1 MAWTEAALEE
11 LGLAPAWVRRDAA
24 RAADVNEAAAHAA
37 GEAAVAAV
45 ARGAQPASPDAPREP
60 ARRIARDSGRDGGGD
75 GGQDGGQDGAS
86 GDAGSASPNDA
97 AHAMARVA
105 GAEASAADAVADEH
119 AALARQAGDGR
130 GQTRQAAAESGAR
143 AAADAPAP
151 AAAPASRTR
160 DATIARGASP
170 DEPGVAGV
178 VGVVGVADEPSV
190 AGGARRARTSGGGAD
205 VPARAL
211 DWTDAAEATRPAAA
225 PAPAALTGGDAGAAA
240 SDEDMSWFDLEPV
253 HEPVLPDVAARPA
266 ATTPS
271 VAELGWDE
279 LRARVADCERCRL
292 CEKRTNTVFG
302 VGDEH
307 ADWMLVGEAPGENED
322 KQGEPFVGQAGKLLD
337 NMLRALALKRGENV
351 YIANVIKCRPPG
363 NRNPEPDEVARCEP
377 YLQRQVALV
386 KPKLIVALG
395 RFAAQTLLK
404 TDESIA
410 SMRGRVHQYEG
421 VPVIVTY
428 HPAYLLRSLQDK
440 AKAWS
445 DLCLANDTY
454 RSAAPAADPP

>member
-37 GEAAVAAV
+37 GETAVAAV

-60 ARRIARDSGRDGGGD
+60 ARRIARDGGR
-75 GGQDGGQDGAS
+75 DGGQDGAS

-105 GAEASAADAVADEH
+105 GAEASAAAAVADEH

-130 GQTRQAAAESGAR
+130 GQARQAAAESGAR

-170 DEPGVAGV
+170 AEP
-178 VGVVGVADEPSV
+178 GVVGVADEPSV
-190 AGGARRARTSGGGAD
+190 AGGARRARTSGGGAE
-205 VPARAL
+205 VPASAL

-253 HEPVLPDVAARPA
+253 HEPALPDVAARPA

-279 LRARVADCERCRL
+279 LRARVADCARCRL

-404 TDESIA
+404 TDGSIA

>member
-45 ARGAQPASPDAPREP
+45 GRGAQPASPDAPREP
-60 ARRIARDSGRDGGGD
+60 ARRIARDGGR
-75 GGQDGGQDGAS
+75 DGGQDGAS

-105 GAEASAADAVADEH
+105 GAEASAAAAVAVADER

-130 GQTRQAAAESGAR
+130 GQARQAAAESGVR

-151 AAAPASRTR
+151 AAAPESRTR

-170 DEPGVAGV
+170 AEPDEPGVAGVVGV

-279 LRARVADCERCRL
+279 LRARVADCARCRL

-404 TDESIA
+404 TDGSIA

>member
-45 ARGAQPASPDAPREP
+45 ARGAQPASPDASREP
-60 ARRIARDSGRDGGGD
+60 ARRIARDGGRDGG
-75 GGQDGGQDGAS
+75 QNGAS

-105 GAEASAADAVADEH
+105 GAEASAAAAVADEH

-130 GQTRQAAAESGAR
+130 GQARQAAAESGAR

-170 DEPGVAGV
+170 DEPGAAGV
-178 VGVVGVADEPSV
+178 VGAVGVVGVADEPSV
-190 AGGARRARTSGGGAD
+190 AGGARRARTSGGGAE
-205 VPARAL
+205 VPASAL
-211 DWTDAAEATRPAAA
+211 DLTDAAEATRPAAA

-253 HEPVLPDVAARPA
+253 HEPALPDVAARPA

-279 LRARVADCERCRL
+279 LRARVADCARCRL

-404 TDESIA
+404 TDGSIA